1 MSVRFSGTPRFAVL
15 LATSA
20 ACIAPAFIAP
30 AAMAAPAATGHSF
43 AIPAQPLSSALTQF
57 ARQASVQIFYPTAGI
72 TALRAPALNGR
83 MSRQEALSRLISG
96 TGLSIKKDNGR
107 TVVLGFKDQQ
117 DESEPRGA
125 RSAAPTDEAGNDI
138 IVTGT
143 RAQAQTVFTALSPV
157 DTLSEQQ
164 VKSTVTARLDE
175 KLTQLVPA
183 FIVQKLPASDG
194 PEFIR
199 PASLN
204 NLSPDMTLVM
214 VNGKRFHRSSFLNGS
229 AQATDL
235 AQIPS
240 FAIGHVEVLR
250 DGASAQYGSDAIAG
264 VINVILD
271 TKPGFSAY
279 AQGSQYYRGDG
290 EQFQVGG
297 RAGFAL
303 PGGGHV
309 VLTGEYADASA
320 TSRSRQRAD
329 AIAFENATG
338 IEVTDPVQRWGN
350 PELKTLKFAL
360 DAAQPIGDDI
370 EVYGFGTFGKGK
382 GWSDINWR
390 NPSTTTSV
398 YNQTA
403 AFPGFNVN
411 DIYPAGFSP
420 SEGVRYTDFQASTG
434 IRGGKSGNFAWDLSA
449 SLGQNASA
457 FYLNN
462 SINASLGPDSPL
474 DFYLGRNIQREFN
487 LNADGVYTLDVPAF
501 AKPVT
506 IAFGAERR
514 VETYKI
520 RQGDEASYAVGPGA
534 NYGLA
539 AGSNGFPGF
548 SDLQAGS
555 WSQTSYAGYLDVTVP
570 VTDAWSIEGAIR
582 DEHYS
587 SFGNNFNYKFSTRY
601 ELTPALAVR
610 GSYSTGFKA
619 PTPAQLNS
627 TSTSQGLD
635 TTTLLLYTTGRLSP
649 LNAVA
654 QYFGATALKPE
665 TSKTATAG
673 FVWRTGFGLSGS
685 VDAYQIKVDD
695 RFSTSPSYVLTDAI
709 KANLIAQGIS
719 QAADYRTITFFTN
732 DYDTRTRGVDFV
744 VSYKHPVG
752 PGTLDATGS
761 YSYTQTKVTS
771 SQIAQSDTTRT
782 KYEQGL
788 PEHNAVATINYTLG
802 PVSLM
807 ARMRYYGPWTDSSGN
822 ASGDIFQRFGSMAF
836 FDAGVTYQM
845 RPGLSL
851 RVGAEN
857 VFNKYPDEATFQAS
871 RGLVYS
877 RNAPY
882 DTSGGNYYVRVDAS
896 F

>member
-1 MSVRFSGTPRFAVL
+1 MSARFRRAPLFAAL

-20 ACIAPAFIAP
+20 VCATSAVFAAP
-30 AAMAAPAATGHSF
+30 AMAAEAHAF

-57 ARQASVQIFYPTAGI
+57 ARQAQVQIFFPSATIG
-72 TALRAPALNGR
+72 TLRAPALSGH
-83 MSRQEALSRLISG
+83 MTRQVALGRLIAG
-96 TGLSIKKDNGR
+96 TGLAVKKDDGK
-107 TVVLGFKDQQ
+107 TVVLGLQEDR
-117 DESEPRGA
+117 SEPAPRGG
-125 RSAAPTDEAGNDI
+125 RAATPTDDAGSDI

-157 DTLSEQQ
+157 DTLSEKQ

-214 VNGKRFHRSSFLNGS
+214 VNGKRFHRSSFLNSG

-264 VINVILD
+264 VINVMFD

-279 AQGSQYYRGDG
+279 AQGSQYYKGDG
-290 EQFQVGG
+290 EQVQLGG

-303 PGGGHV
+303 PGGGHFV
-309 VLTGEYADASA
+309 VTGEFADTNP
-320 TSRSRQRAD
+320 TSRSQQRQD
-329 AIAFENATG
+329 AIDFSNAAG
-338 IEVTDPVQRWGN
+338 IAVKDPVQRWGN
-350 PELKTLKFAL
+350 PQLQTIKFAV
-360 DAAQPIGDDI
+360 DAAEPIGDDV

-390 NPSTTTSV
+390 NPATTTSV

-403 AFPGFNVN
+403 AFPGFDVN
-411 DIYPAGFSP
+411 DIYPAGFAP
-420 SEGVRYTDFQASTG
+420 SEGVRYADFQTVGG
-434 IRGGKSGNFAWDLSA
+434 IRGGQSGDFRWDLSG
-449 SLGQNASA
+449 SFGQNATA
-457 FYLNN
+457 FYLHN

-474 DFYLGRNIQREFN
+474 NFYLGRNIQREFN
-487 LNADGVYTLDVPAF
+487 LNADGVYNLSLPIF

-506 IAFGAERR
+506 VAFGAERR
-514 VETYKI
+514 VETYRI
-520 RQGDEASYAVGPGA
+520 RAGDEASYAVGEGA
-534 NYGLA
+534 AYGLA

-570 VTDAWSIEGAIR
+570 VTEAWSVEAALR
-582 DEHYS
+582 DEDYS
-587 SFGNNFNYKFSTRY
+587 SFGNSFNYKFSTRY
-601 ELTPALAVR
+601 ELSPALAVR

-619 PTPAQLNS
+619 PTPAQINS

-649 LNAVA
+649 LNPVA
-654 QYFGATALKPE
+654 QYFGATALEPE

-685 VDAYQIKVDD
+685 VDAYQIKVDN
-695 RFSTSPSYVLTDAI
+695 RFSVSPSYVLTDAI
-709 KANLIAQGIS
+709 KASLIAQGIS

-752 PGTLDATGS
+752 PGVLDATAS
-761 YSYTQTKVTS
+761 YSYTQTKVVS
-771 SQIAQSDTTRT
+771 SQIAQSDTTRV
-782 KYEQGL
+782 KYEKGL
-788 PEHNAVATINYTLG
+788 PEHNAVATLNYTLG
-802 PVSLM
+802 KVSLM
-807 ARMRYYGPWTDSSGN
+807 GRLRYYGGWTDSSGN
-822 ASGDIFQRFGSMAF
+822 ASGDIFQDFGGIAF
-836 FDAGVTYQM
+836 VDAGVTYEF
-845 RPGLSL
+845 RPGLSV

-857 VFNKYPDEATFQAS
+857 LFNKYPEKATFQAS

-882 DTSGGNYYVRVDAS
+882 DTNGGNYYARVDVS

>member
-1 MSVRFSGTPRFAVL
+1 MSVRFPGAPRFAVL

-20 ACIAPAFIAP
+20 ACIAPAL
-30 AAMAAPAATGHSF
+30 AAPAALAAPVQRHAF

-57 ARQASVQIFYPTAGI
+57 ARQASVQIFYPTASI
-72 TALRAPALNGR
+72 ANLRASALNGR
-83 MSRQEALSRLISG
+83 MSREEALARLISG
-96 TGLSIKKDNGR
+96 TGLSVKQDNGR
-107 TVVLGFKDQQ
+107 TVILGFEDRQGE
-117 DESEPRGA
+117 DAPRGA
-125 RSAAPTDEAGNDI
+125 RAAAPTDEAGNDI

-240 FAIGHVEVLR
+240 FAIGHIEVLR

-264 VINVILD
+264 VINVMMD

-290 EQFQVGG
+290 EQYQIGA

-303 PGGGHV
+303 PNGGHIAV
-309 VLTGEYADASA
+309 TGEYADAAA

-329 AIAFENATG
+329 AIAFEESSG
-338 IEVTDPVQRWGN
+338 IDLPDPVQRWGN
-350 PELKTLKFAL
+350 PSLKTLKFAL
-360 DAAQPIGDDI
+360 DAAQPVGDDV
-370 EVYGFGTFGKGK
+370 EVYGFGTFGSGK

-390 NPSTTTSV
+390 NPATTTSV

-403 AFPGFNVN
+403 AFPGFDVN
-411 DIYPAGFSP
+411 DIYPAGFTP
-420 SEGVRYTDFQASTG
+420 SEGVKYTDFQATTG

-449 SLGQNASA
+449 SLGQNATE

-474 DFYLGRNIQREFN
+474 DFFLGRNIQREFN

-520 RQGDEASYAVGPGA
+520 RAGDPASYEVGPGA

-570 VTDAWSIEGAIR
+570 VTEAWSVEGAIR

-587 SFGNNFNYKFSTRY
+587 SFGNSFNWKASTRY
-601 ELTPALAVR
+601 ELSPSIAVR

-649 LNAVA
+649 LNPVA
-654 QYFGATALKPE
+654 QYFGATGLEPE

-685 VDAYQIKVDD
+685 VDAYQVRVDN

-709 KANLIAQGIS
+709 KADLIAQGIS

-744 VSYKHPVG
+744 VSYKHQVG
-752 PGTLDATGS
+752 PGLLDATGS
-761 YSYTQTKVTS
+761 YSYTQTRVTS
-771 SQIAQSDTTRT
+771 SQLVQSDTTRV

-802 PVSLM
+802 PVTLM

-822 ASGDIFQRFGSMAF
+822 ASGDIFQRFGSMKF
-836 FDAGVTYQM
+836 FDAGVTYKV
-845 RPGLSL
+845 RDGLSL

-857 VFNKYPDEATFQAS
+857 IFNTYPDEATFQAS

-882 DTSGGNYYVRVDAS
+882 DTNGGNYYARIDAS

>member
-1 MSVRFSGTPRFAVL
+1 MSARFRRAPLFAAL

-20 ACIAPAFIAP
+20 VCAASATFAAP
-30 AAMAAPAATGHSF
+30 AMAAEQPAF
-43 AIPAQPLSSALTQF
+43 AIPAQPLSSALTLF
-57 ARQASVQIFYPTAGI
+57 ARQAKVQIFFPSATIA
-72 TALRAPALNGR
+72 AQRAPALNGR
-83 MSRQEALSRLISG
+83 MPRQLALSRLIAGSG
-96 TGLSIKKDNGR
+96 LAVKKDDGR
-107 TVVLGFKDQQ
+107 TVILGLEEDR
-117 DESEPRGA
+117 SEPAPRGG
-125 RSAAPTDEAGNDI
+125 RSTLPAEEAASDI

-157 DTLSEQQ
+157 DTLSQEQ
-164 VKSTVTARLDE
+164 VRATVTARLDE

-214 VNGKRFHRSSFLNGS
+214 VNGKRFHRSSFLNSG

-264 VINVILD
+264 VINVMFD

-279 AQGSQYYRGDG
+279 AQGSQYYKGDG
-290 EQFQVGG
+290 GQVQLGG

-303 PGGGHV
+303 PGGGHFV
-309 VLTGEYADASA
+309 VTGEFADTNP
-320 TSRSRQRAD
+320 TSRSQQRQD
-329 AIAFENATG
+329 AIDFANSTG
-338 IEVTDPVQRWGN
+338 IAVKDPVQRWGN
-350 PELKTLKFAL
+350 PQLQTIKFAA
-360 DAAQPIGDDI
+360 DAAEPIGEDMEI
-370 EVYGFGTFGKGK
+370 YGFGTFGKGK

-390 NPSTTTSV
+390 NPATTTSV

-403 AFPGFNVN
+403 AFPGFDVN
-411 DIYPAGFSP
+411 AIYPAGFTP
-420 SEGVRYTDFQASTG
+420 SEGVRYTDFQTVG
-434 IRGGKSGNFAWDLSA
+434 GLRGGKGGDFHWDLSA
-449 SLGQNASA
+449 SLGQNATA
-457 FYLNN
+457 FYLHN

-487 LNADGVYTLDVPAF
+487 LNADGVYTLSLPVF
-501 AKPVT
+501 ASPVT
-506 IAFGAERR
+506 VAFGAERR
-514 VETYKI
+514 VETYTI
-520 RQGDEASYAVGPGA
+520 RAGDKASYAVGAGA
-534 NYGLA
+534 AYGLA

-570 VTDAWSIEGAIR
+570 VTRAWSVEAALR
-582 DEHYS
+582 DEDYS
-587 SFGNNFNYKFSTRY
+587 SFGNSFNYKVSTRY
-601 ELTPALAVR
+601 EITPALAVR

-619 PTPAQLNS
+619 PTPAQLHS

-649 LNAVA
+649 LNPVA

-673 FVWRTGFGLSGS
+673 FVWRTGMGLSGS
-685 VDAYQIKVDD
+685 IDAYQIRVDN
-695 RFSTSPSYVLTDAI
+695 RFSVSPSHVLTDAI
-709 KANLIAQGIS
+709 KADLIAQGIS

-732 DYDTRTRGVDFV
+732 DYDTRSRGVDFV

-752 PGTLDATGS
+752 PGTLDATAS
-761 YSYTQTKVTS
+761 YSYTQTRVVS
-771 SQIAQSDTTRT
+771 SRIAQSDTTRV
-782 KYEQGL
+782 KYQNGL
-788 PEHNAVATINYTLG
+788 PEHNAVGTITYTLG
-802 PVSLM
+802 KVSLM
-807 ARMRYYGPWTDSSGN
+807 GRLRYYGGWTDSSGN
-822 ASGDIFQRFGSMAF
+822 STGDIFQDFGGIAF
-836 FDAGVTYQM
+836 VDAGVTYAL
-845 RPGLSL
+845 RPGLSM

-857 VFNKYPDEATFQAS
+857 LFNTYPAKATFQAS

-882 DTSGGNYYVRVDAS
+882 DTNGGNYYARLDVA